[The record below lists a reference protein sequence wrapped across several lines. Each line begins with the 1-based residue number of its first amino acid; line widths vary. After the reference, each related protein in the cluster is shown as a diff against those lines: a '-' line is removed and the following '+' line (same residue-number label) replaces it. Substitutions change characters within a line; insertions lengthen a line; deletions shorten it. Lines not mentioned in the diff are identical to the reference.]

1 MAIRS
6 TNANRPARQREP
18 WMDDPNAIRDRRN
31 TPPPPGP
38 PGGGSVWDWSN
49 QEWTDMPN
57 LNPRRPWSRTNPDG
71 TRTGDPNERID
82 HFPGSASGEWNPNR
96 YRMDENGNWVPR
108 PTGYGGIPLNDDGK
122 PIYTPDPTRYPE
134 YFAPGSGRA
143 DTAEETRAYEEK
155 KRQALAQDPEYVA
168 AMQAAGQ
175 LSGPA
180 ALKARFAA
188 EVAAKQRAQKQR
200 YMTDYGMSE
209 DTYDNRFNTSWPVP
223 RSRNGQYWY
232 RPPGAKGPNDPGVP
246 GPTPPG
252 VPPSRSQS
260 SPPAYPPSAPAYPQS
275 SSYPQSS
282 APQGNSMFQNY
293 LGAVERPKANGGGAS
308 MSQYGGGGGTSARLD
323 PSQFGGSSVNLDQLM
338 GGGRNSMFEG
348 YNPGQ
353 SKSGMG
359 QNPMSGPAMS
369 TGYPMGGGYMGN
381 AMGASYGGGYNPMAG
396 GMDFGGQ
403 GYSAAG
409 GIPPQF
415 LQMLMGG
422 GGGFNPSSML
432 GGGRSMGYNPYAML
446 GMF

>member
-1 MAIRS
+1 MGFFDRGKGPVAS
-6 TNANRPARQREP
+6 AKGGTNNASRERES
-18 WMDDPNAIRDRRN
+18 WMDDPDAIRDRRERK
-31 TPPPPGP
+31 PPPGP
-38 PGGGSVWDWSN
+38 PGGGKVWDWGQ
-49 QEWTDMPN
+49 QEWADMPN
-57 LNPRRPWSRTNPDG
+57 LNPRRPWSRTPSEG
-71 TRTGDPNERID
+71 SRTGDPNERIE
-82 HFPGSASGEWNPNR
+82 HFPGSASGEWSPNR

-252 VPPSRSQS
+252 VQQGGGDRAL
-260 SPPAYPPSAPAYPQS
+260 PPAANPMMEGYQPSGNDVIAALSRIQSMPIGAPTA
-275 SSYPQSS
+275 
-282 APQGNSMFQNY
+282 ATGA
-293 LGAVERPKANGGGAS
+293 LGGFAKAASNVKDGHAFGGGI
-308 MSQYGGGGGTSARLD
+308 ART
-323 PSQFGGSSVNLDQLM
+323 
-338 GGGRNSMFEG
+338 R
-348 YNPGQ
+348 
-353 SKSGMG
+353 
-359 QNPMSGPAMS
+359 
-369 TGYPMGGGYMGN
+369 
-381 AMGASYGGGYNPMAG
+381 
-396 GMDFGGQ
+396 
-403 GYSAAG
+403 
-409 GIPPQF
+409 
-415 LQMLMGG
+415 
-422 GGGFNPSSML
+422 
-432 GGGRSMGYNPYAML
+432 
-446 GMF
+446 